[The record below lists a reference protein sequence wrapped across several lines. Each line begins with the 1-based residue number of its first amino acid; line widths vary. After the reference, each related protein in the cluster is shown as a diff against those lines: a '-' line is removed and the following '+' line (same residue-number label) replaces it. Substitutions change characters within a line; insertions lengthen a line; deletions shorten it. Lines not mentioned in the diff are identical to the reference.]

1 MTTKEFIGVKVH
13 YDNQGQKIWGVQ
25 NDGEYQM
32 IADVRGWGAIQ
43 NLFLKK
49 SGRLNEEKATAFQDE
64 LGQFIVD
71 AINEKL
77 NK

>member
-1 MTTKEFIGVKVH
+1 MEIKDFIGKAS
-13 YDNQGQKIWGVQ
+13 YDNEGAFIWAIDQKGGMQ
-25 NDGEYQM
+25 KL
-32 IADVRGWGAIQ
+32 ADLRGFGAIQ
-43 NLFLKK
+43 QLFKNKK
-49 SGRLNEEKATAFQDE
+49 GEIDIRKSVLFQDE